1 MRFWEYQLTSPALC
15 LGERLKAGL
24 FRPCDTRTIRYSAI
38 TAALRQLFDR
48 QVHAAGYIL
57 QDHPP
62 EVRHWVY
69 GPRDRGAG
77 VSKLPITVQYLANV
91 KGRVYVVADG
101 SQPPRQLEFSLGAL
115 KSHGFG
121 RCRMQLLREIDP
133 PAVQGW
139 LLTRLPEEVA
149 PLFGVS
155 AIQPR
160 YGYLFRPTS
169 PTDGVYIRSLFEDSL
184 VEGPD
189 CMVKEDAHARTRS

>member
-1 MRFWEYQLTSPALC
+1 MRFYEYRLTSPALC

-38 TAALRQLFDR
+38 TGALRQHLPGDI
-48 QVHAAGYIL
+48 HAAGYIL
-57 QDHPP
+57 HDPLPQ
-62 EVRHWVY
+62 VRHWIY

-77 VSKLPITVQYLANV
+77 VSKLPITIQYLANV
-91 KGRVYVVADG
+91 EGRVYVVAYEG
-101 SQPPRQLEFSLGAL
+101 QPPRQLELSLGAL
-115 KSHGFG
+115 KSHGLG
-121 RCRMQLLREIDP
+121 RCQLELLGEVDP
-133 PAVQGW
+133 PTVQGR
-139 LLTRLPEEVA
+139 LLTRLPEDVA

-184 VEGPD
+184 VEGPA
-189 CMVKEDAHARTRS
+189 CLVKEESDA